1 MEDVLEKGTGVA
13 ARLDNMH
20 AAGKTGTTNEA
31 KDLVFAGFTPYYTA
45 AIWATYDTHAEF
57 PESDREFHKRL
68 WAKVMNEIHEGLAD
82 MDFETSATVPEATI
96 CTKTGLLAR
105 SSCPSITEYFAV
117 SDLPTER
124 CKGHYTAPA
133 STPTPTRTPSA
144 ASTPQTTPT
153 PTEAPQETPAPTETP
168 ADPPSN
174 TPETP
179 DTPDTPD
186 APSEPD
192 TPAEISEV
200 QPQSEESGSSE

>member
-1 MEDVLEKGTGVA
+1 M
-13 ARLDNMH
+13 
-20 AAGKTGTTNEA
+20 A

-82 MDFETSATVPEATI
+82 MDFETSATVQEATI

-124 CKGHYTAPA
+124 CKGHYTG
-133 STPTPTRTPSA
+133 TFFQNILHGIGEEGGSA
-144 ASTPQTTPT
+144 CLV
-153 PTEAPQETPAPTETP
+153 
-168 ADPPSN
+168 DLRCLVFCVVN
-174 TPETP
+174 
-179 DTPDTPD
+179 
-186 APSEPD
+186 
-192 TPAEISEV
+192 
-200 QPQSEESGSSE
+200 

>member
-1 MEDVLEKGTGVA
+1 MTINNGNGIFANLQTQY
-13 ARLDNMH
+13 NFN

-82 MDFETSATVPEATI
+82 MDFETSATVQEATI

-124 CKGHYTAPA
+124 CKGHYTAPT
-133 STPTPTRTPSA
+133 S
-144 ASTPQTTPT
+144 TPT
-153 PTEAPQETPAPTETP
+153 PTEAPQETPAPPETP

-192 TPAEISEV
+192 TPAETSEV